1 MKEELKTEVTKIKNK
16 IIALSDLD
24 EQSNG
29 KTLKEIIEKKL
40 FDDERIK
47 KNLIGFVHDNGSSLV
62 GENIG
67 LASLLKQ
74 DNLHFFDLKD
84 PCHGLNLVLKHSIN
98 SLPDDIMKFVQSISN
113 HFASPQ
119 RKALLRKI
127 QEEIGKKSLCP
138 KKLAATRWLSTG
150 ESLIR
155 IIEIWNSLVYFKV
168 LSSREKPAKKTKRIR
183 RKTEPKGNDQESKNL
198 KSKDILK
205 LLNDKVF
212 YMKIILL
219 SHITTLTNI
228 I

>member
-1 MKEELKTEVTKIKNK
+1 MSKLVQDCFKPIIELDIKEKLAHSPFSLIVDNSTFCGSNVCALKVKYLEKSMKEELKTEVTKIKNK

-127 QEEIGKKSLCP
+127 QEEIGKKSLYP
-138 KKLAATRWLSTG
+138 KKTCSNKMVKHWR
-150 ESLIR
+150 
-155 IIEIWNSLVYFKV
+155 
-168 LSSREKPAKKTKRIR
+168 KPH
-183 RKTEPKGNDQESKNL
+183 S
-198 KSKDILK
+198 
-205 LLNDKVF
+205 
-212 YMKIILL
+212 YY
-219 SHITTLTNI
+219 
-228 I
+228 